1 MGYEPVG
8 RDTGGFWEE
17 MMGDKKRYYDID
29 WLRVLGMFTIFLF
42 HNARFFNDEDWHIKN
57 MVDSF
62 GMSVF
67 VAILNQFIMPLF
79 FILSA
84 FAVYYSLQRRT
95 GKEFM
100 RERVTRLL
108 IPLVFGIF
116 THVMVQVYIERV
128 SHGQFAGS
136 FWQFIPQY
144 FKGFYGFG
152 GNFAWMGL
160 HLWYLLM
167 LFLFSWLM
175 LPLFIKWHDQNVFM
189 SRLAGTFAKPGMVI
203 LYFVPIGLVEMLVN
217 QFPDSLGI
225 RNFGGWSPLT
235 YLAVFIL
242 GYILVTDNR
251 YRDAIERQRFVSL
264 TLALVALFG
273 GFSLVLGL
281 DMSTYSPVFSWIRG
295 FNTWAWLLTFL
306 GFASRYLN
314 FNNRFLNYAN
324 EAVLPFYILHQSV
337 IVILGFFIADWDIAV
352 FPKFLFMVLVNFAII
367 MILYEFVVKPINIL
381 RYLFGMKG

>member
-1 MGYEPVG
+1 MNS
-8 RDTGGFWEE
+8 
-17 MMGDKKRYYDID
+17 KIRYYDID
-29 WLRVLGMFTIFLF
+29 WLRVLGMTGIFLF

-84 FAVYYSLQRRT
+84 FAIYYSLKRRT

-108 IPLVFGIF
+108 VPLVFGIF

-144 FKGFYGFG
+144 FDGFYGFG

-175 LPLFIKWHDQNVFM
+175 LPVFTRWVNENAFM
-189 SRLAGTFAKPGMVI
+189 TRLGEIFAKPGMVI
-203 LYFVPIGLVEMLVN
+203 LLFIPVAFVEMVVN
-217 QFPDSLGI
+217 QFPETLGI

-235 YLAVFIL
+235 YLTIFTL
-242 GYILVTDNR
+242 GYILVTDDR
-251 YRDAIERQRFVSL
+251 YREAIERQRFVSL

-273 GFSLVLGL
+273 GFFLVLSM
-281 DMSTYSPVFSWIRG
+281 DISTYSPGFSWIRG

-306 GFASRYLN
+306 GFASRHLN
-314 FNNRFLNYAN
+314 FNNRFLGYAN

-337 IVILGFFIADWDIAV
+337 IVTLGFFIADWDIAV
-352 FPKFLFMVLVNFAII
+352 FPKFLFMVVVNFAVI
-367 MILYEFVVKPINIL
+367 MALYEFVVKRVGAL
-381 RYLFGMKG
+381 RWLFGMK